1 MLFYKRN
8 ILSFCIRCILKDKKQ
23 LYKSKSSA
31 IHVEKQSDWEAVIGL
46 EIHAQINSKTKL
58 FSNSICDSEAPAN
71 TLVSPFDMAAPG
83 TMPVLNRRCA
93 EAAVLTGLALNCSI
107 SRCST
112 FDRKH
117 YFYPDMPAGYQI
129 TQYFQ
134 PIAKDG
140 YVEFYVKNHDKEN
153 NELYRKRVNILRL
166 QLEQDSGKLFSNE
179 TNDCIYVDLNRCG
192 IGLMEIV
199 TDCTLKNGAEAAA
212 LVKELQIMM
221 KALDTCRGRMER
233 GEFRVDVNVSVRKCG
248 EKSLR
253 VRTELKN
260 LISFHFIS
268 KAIDVEIA
276 RQIELY
282 EQGGEVINETRS
294 YDNRAGKTIP
304 MRDKEV
310 HQDYRYMPEPN
321 LPPLLVISNE
331 EEDQSQ
337 ISQANF
343 VNIDKLKS
351 SLLLL
356 PNILRDKW
364 IEVDKLPL
372 LLACFIY
379 DEAVLRSYYTECVD
393 VRCLDPIKV
402 ANILKNDLQ
411 LALKTKR
418 MDIKRCKIPAQMMSS
433 LVVDMLLNEDQRSPE
448 QIVEDLQL
456 TNIDDDQEIVKVC
469 EAVLKN
475 ETEAVMKF
483 KSGKSKI
490 LSRFLRLAS
499 VQLRHRTS
507 PEKLENIF
515 LQLLNTNRPKDLC
528 SNVDIHAPGNGINR
542 FVKANFILPTSY
554 NCIVF
559 A

>member
-1 MLFYKRN
+1 
-8 ILSFCIRCILKDKKQ
+8 
-23 LYKSKSSA
+23 
-31 IHVEKQSDWEAVIGL
+31 
-46 EIHAQINSKTKL
+46 
-58 FSNSICDSEAPAN
+58 
-71 TLVSPFDMAAPG
+71 
-83 TMPVLNRRCA
+83 
-93 EAAVLTGLALNCSI
+93 
-107 SRCST
+107 
-112 FDRKH
+112 
-117 YFYPDMPAGYQI
+117 
-129 TQYFQ
+129 
-134 PIAKDG
+134 
-140 YVEFYVKNHDKEN
+140 
-153 NELYRKRVNILRL
+153 LYRKRVNILRL

-233 GEFRVDVNVSVRKCG
+233 GEFRVDVNVSVRKRG

-268 KAIDVEIA
+268 KAIDLEIA

-331 EEDQSQ
+331 EEDQGQ
-337 ISQANF
+337 ISPTHF

-351 SLLLL
+351 QLLLL

-372 LLACFIY
+372 SLACFIY

-393 VRCLDPIKV
+393 VRRLDPVKV
-402 ANILKNDLQ
+402 ANILKNELQ

-418 MDIKRCKIPAQMMSS
+418 MDIKRCKIPAQ
-433 LVVDMLLNEDQRSPE
+433 VIDMLLNEDQRSPE
-448 QIVEDLQL
+448 QIVQDLQL

-483 KSGKSKI
+483 KNGKSKI

-515 LQLLNTNRPKDLC
+515 LQLLNTSRPKDE
-528 SNVDIHAPGNGINR
+528 NTKH
-542 FVKANFILPTSY
+542 PT
-554 NCIVF
+554 
-559 A
+559 

>member
-8 ILSFCIRCILKDKKQ
+8 ILSSCIRCILKDKKQ
-23 LYKSKSSA
+23 LYKSGSSV
-31 IHVEKQSDWEAVIGL
+31 IDVEKQSDWEALIGL

-153 NELYRKRVNILRL
+153 NDLYRKRVNILRL

-233 GEFRVDVNVSVRKCG
+233 GEFRVDVNVSVRKRG

-268 KAIDVEIA
+268 KAIDLEIA

-331 EEDQSQ
+331 EEAEGQ
-337 ISQANF
+337 ISQTHF

-351 SLLLL
+351 ALLLL
-356 PNILRDKW
+356 PNVLRDKW

-372 LLACFIY
+372 SLACFIY
-379 DEAVLRSYYTECVD
+379 DEAVLRSYYIECVD
-393 VRCLDPIKV
+393 VRRLDPVTV
-402 ANILKNDLQ
+402 ANILKTELP

-418 MDIKRCKIPAQMMSS
+418 MDIKRCKIPAKIMSS
-433 LVVDMLLNEDQRSPE
+433 LVEIRMLDQISSKNFSLVIDMLLNEDPRSPE
-448 QIVEDLQL
+448 QIVQDLQL

-483 KSGKSKI
+483 KNGKSKI

-515 LQLLNTNRPKDLC
+515 LQLLNTSRPKDE
-528 SNVDIHAPGNGINR
+528 NTKH
-542 FVKANFILPTSY
+542 PT
-554 NCIVF
+554 
-559 A
+559 

>member
-8 ILSFCIRCILKDKKQ
+8 ILSSCIRCILKDKKQ
-23 LYKSKSSA
+23 LYKSGSSV
-31 IHVEKQSDWEAVIGL
+31 IDVEKQSDWEALIGL

-153 NELYRKRVNILRL
+153 NDLYRKRVNILRL

-233 GEFRVDVNVSVRKCG
+233 GEFRVDVNVSVRKRG

-268 KAIDVEIA
+268 KAIDLEIA

-331 EEDQSQ
+331 EEAEGQ
-337 ISQANF
+337 ISQTHF

-351 SLLLL
+351 ALLLL
-356 PNILRDKW
+356 PNVLRDKW

-372 LLACFIY
+372 SLACFIY
-379 DEAVLRSYYTECVD
+379 DEAVLRSYYIECVD
-393 VRCLDPIKV
+393 VRRLDPVTV
-402 ANILKNDLQ
+402 ANILKTELP
-411 LALKTKR
+411 LALKTKPKSLQKLCLHWSKYECWTKFHR
-418 MDIKRCKIPAQMMSS
+418 KIS
-433 LVVDMLLNEDQRSPE
+433 VIDMLLNEDPRSPE
-448 QIVEDLQL
+448 QIVQDLQL

-483 KSGKSKI
+483 KNGKSKI

-515 LQLLNTNRPKDLC
+515 LQLLNTSRPKDE
-528 SNVDIHAPGNGINR
+528 NTKH
-542 FVKANFILPTSY
+542 PT
-554 NCIVF
+554 
-559 A
+559 